1 MSIRSALRTSLQDF
15 YFNSWRLAPANLVWG
30 VLLVA
35 ALIAGPLTLLGMA
48 LLVLLALPTAGLYR
62 MGALIARNEP
72 AAFSDFLG
80 GMRRYGVRAVLVAM
94 GAAIL
99 AFVFTTNVVVGL
111 QAGNPLGWFISAMAL
126 WGDVGLLMLVTTL
139 WPVLVDPEREG
150 LGLRQRLTLA
160 GLAVIGRPVRILVL
174 TVAIVFILAASTIL
188 FATLIIVSVAYVAI
202 VSSRVILP
210 LVDDVEARIPEA
222 GRVR

>member
-1 MSIRSALRTSLQDF
+1 MSIGSALRASLHDF

-48 LLVLLALPTAGLYR
+48 LLMLLAVPTAGLYR

-80 GMRRYGVRAVLVAM
+80 GMRRYGVRALAIAV
-94 GAAIL
+94 GAATL
-99 AFVFTTNVVVGL
+99 AFVFTTNVIVGL

-126 WGDVGLLMLVTTL
+126 WGDVGLLMLLTTL
-139 WPVLVDPEREG
+139 WPILVDPAREG
-150 LGLRQRLTLA
+150 LGLRQRVTLA
-160 GLAVIGRPVRILVL
+160 GLAVIGRPVRVLVL
-174 TVAIVFILAASTIL
+174 TVVLVLILAASTVL
-188 FATLIIVSVAYVAI
+188 FAALIIVSVAYVAI

-210 LVDDVEARIPEA
+210 LVDEVEARLPET
-222 GRVR
+222 RQVR

>member
-1 MSIRSALRTSLQDF
+1 MSLRSALRTSLQDF

-35 ALIAGPLTLLGMA
+35 ALVAGPLTLLGIA
-48 LLVLLALPTAGLYR
+48 LLVLLAVPTAGLYR

-72 AAFSDFLG
+72 AAFSDFVG
-80 GMRRYGVRAVLVAM
+80 GMRRYGVQALAIAV

-99 AFVFTTNVVVGL
+99 AFVFTTNVIVGL

-126 WGDVGLLMLVTTL
+126 WGDVGLLMLLTTL

-150 LGLRQRLTLA
+150 VGLRQRVTLA

-174 TVAIVFILAASTIL
+174 SVVIVFVLAASTIL
-188 FATLIIVSVAYVAI
+188 FAALIIVSVAYVAM

-210 LVDDVEARIPEA
+210 LVDEVETRVAQARQA
-222 GRVR
+222 R